1 LQRLLDRWRCYLY
14 NNTTLYRAMIID
26 VSQQLKE
33 PVGSYRHY
41 RISESDASPIY
52 GEVDLLRT
60 DRGIFVSG
68 TLNTTHKA
76 VCSRC
81 LSSFEQPLTL
91 RIEEEYLSKAEE
103 GAFTIGEHKE
113 IDLSE
118 AVRQYALLV
127 LPMKPLCSE
136 DCAGLCHRCG
146 HNLNLGPCDCPTS
159 DLDPRFDLFQLHS
172 CRGHQ
177 GDIEKIPIL
186 SNEGLYRAR
195 KRQGKDSF
203 FRSQPSSFFNGVL
216 KVELGSL

>member
-1 LQRLLDRWRCYLY
+1 MQQLLDRWRCYLY
-14 NNTTLYRAMIID
+14 NEPNIYRTMIID

-41 RISESDASPIY
+41 RISESDTSPIY

-103 GAFTIGEHKE
+103 GAFTIGEHQE

-146 HNLNLGPCDCPTS
+146 HNLNLGPCDCLTS
-159 DLDPRFDLFQLHS
+159 YLDPRFAPPATLTPGSPFSNFMVAEEIRVTLKKYRFSLVKACIGRERGRERIGLF
-172 CRGHQ
+172 
-177 GDIEKIPIL
+177 PL
-186 SNEGLYRAR
+186 STH
-195 KRQGKDSF
+195 
-203 FRSQPSSFFNGVL
+203 VL
-216 KVELGSL
+216 F